1 MNTLEAIRL
10 RSIADYPNYSV
21 DSEGNVYGPK
31 GVLKPNLN
39 SRGYCNVSLVNR
51 PHGVR
56 KVKSHSIHRLVA
68 AAFMERPSECAE
80 VNHKN
85 GNKADNSLA
94 NLELATPSENTRHA
108 FTHLG
113 RKPVKNPSP
122 GQRNGRAK
130 LSEADIPAI
139 FAARALGLSQQKIAE
154 KFGVSQVSISR
165 VLLGKSFRIS

>member
-1 MNTLEAIRL
+1 MWKSVPGYDDDYEVSDVGEFRRL
-10 RSIADYPNYSV
+10 TTRSGRSLA
-21 DSEGNVYGPK
+21 EPK
-31 GVLKPNLN
+31 LIKTG
-39 SRGYCNVSLVNR
+39 SRRGYRNITFCKE
-51 PHGVR
+51 G
-56 KVKSHSIHRLVA
+56 SIRTYSAHRVVWE
-68 AAFMERPSECAE
+68 AFNGFIPDGIQI
-80 VNHKN
+80 NHKN